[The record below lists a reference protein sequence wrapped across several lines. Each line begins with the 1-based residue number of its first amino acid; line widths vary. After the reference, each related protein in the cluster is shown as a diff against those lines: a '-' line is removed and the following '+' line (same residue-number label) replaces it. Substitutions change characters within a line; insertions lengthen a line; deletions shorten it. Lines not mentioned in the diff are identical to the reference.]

1 MKAWTDLV
9 TDPELRMYTT
19 SDSKY
24 WIDKGIRIEKL
35 RNGYVEVKVA
45 LSAGDTFTPPTE
57 EERDMFTYN
66 GWECGCALVAMN
78 DYKNKLKY
86 SQAKLDYG
94 NLSKEDE
101 IMAVRRIEKNQGKV
115 DEYELKL
122 KECLEN
128 S

>member
-1 MKAWTDLV
+1 MKAWSDLV
-9 TDPELRMYTT
+9 TDPEIRMYTT
-19 SDSKY
+19 TNSEY
-24 WIDKGIRIEKL
+24 WLDKGIRIEKL
-35 RNGYVEVKVA
+35 RNGDIEVKVA
-45 LSAGDTFTPPTE
+45 LSAGDTFTPPTKQE
-57 EERDMFTYN
+57 MEMFTYN

-94 NLSKEDE
+94 NLSEEESD
-101 IMAVRRIEKNQGKV
+101 MAIRRVGKNQAKV
-115 DEYELKL
+115 NEYELKL